1 MKLLEVIYVEY
12 NCVLFLMTFLLFF
25 YIQGVLESLERDLV
39 SFFTDWPSSVYL
51 SDQKNSFERMML
63 HALCQYLDLMSSSR
77 YFMQPVVCCVRD
89 CLVDGL
95 AHLLMKSAFHHN
107 IQLALSIF

>member
-1 MKLLEVIYVEY
+1 M
-12 NCVLFLMTFLLFF
+12 FF
-25 YIQGVLESLERDLV
+25 CYTQGVLESLERDLV

-77 YFMQPVVCCVRD
+77 YFIQLVVCCGWTG
-89 CLVDGL
+89 LVV
-95 AHLLMKSAFHHN
+95 HTSTYEISVYHH
-107 IQLALSIF
+107 